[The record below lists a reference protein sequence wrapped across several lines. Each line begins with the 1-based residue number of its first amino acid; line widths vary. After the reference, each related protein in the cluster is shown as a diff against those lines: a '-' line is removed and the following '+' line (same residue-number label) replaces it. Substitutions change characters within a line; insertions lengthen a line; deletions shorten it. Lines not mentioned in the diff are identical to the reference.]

1 MARRFCMHSPATN
14 RIRIL
19 NIPGMNWD
27 MGIMLIRRQSNTDLD
42 DIIDTVGKIV
52 VEAGAMS
59 DTLPDNNAQMLS
71 A

>member
-1 MARRFCMHSPATN
+1 
-14 RIRIL
+14 
-19 NIPGMNWD
+19 MNWD